1 MKLLAG
7 VIMDPHSLPQDIL
20 AGIITDTCVVMDVED
35 LVATVVTV
43 VTVVTPLV
51 IAIVNAVAKPV
62 MLVLVV

>member
-1 MKLLAG
+1 
-7 VIMDPHSLPQDIL
+7 MDPHSLPQDIL

-43 VTVVTPLV
+43 VTPLA